1 MPITYLPINVEKLA
15 LVAIYQGIGANGKA
29 EFELVDEPIAAWQIE
44 VDQDETIVRPLIA
57 GYQRTQSKT
66 IRIAIWN
73 YDGSITWSG
82 RQFENLNDFL
92 ADFGSMVIVLEKAD
106 RA

>member
-44 VDQDETIVRPLIA
+44 VDQDETILRPLI
-57 GYQRTQSKT
+57 
-66 IRIAIWN
+66 
-73 YDGSITWSG
+73 
-82 RQFENLNDFL
+82 
-92 ADFGSMVIVLEKAD
+92 VIISPFNPF
-106 RA
+106 